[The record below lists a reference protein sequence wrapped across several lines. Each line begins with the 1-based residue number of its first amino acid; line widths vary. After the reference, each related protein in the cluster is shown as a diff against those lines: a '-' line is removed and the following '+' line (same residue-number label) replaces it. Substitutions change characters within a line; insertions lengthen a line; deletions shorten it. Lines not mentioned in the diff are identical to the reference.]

1 MDQGRRVGGKKGE
14 WQRRARGPVTRG
26 DGGLAN
32 EPRWGEGTR
41 CFPSLPLLWRRRLCV
56 TLLSTHDLVTSFSA
70 ASSSSLSLVTR
81 IGTRAS

>member
-1 MDQGRRVGGKKGE
+1 MAEAGACE
-14 WQRRARGPVTRG
+14 PVTRG

-56 TLLSTHDLVTSFSA
+56 TLLRTHDLVTSFSA